1 MTNRL
6 LYLIL
11 FFFLFVNL
19 QAQEFGWQNPNFRQE
34 NHVVTD
40 TIKLYNFGILT
51 EKFQVFDEQGNLISN
66 SNYSVDFSRN
76 EIYFH
81 PLFKGTNVTI
91 NYFIN
96 PQLAK
101 NSIAKRDSSMI
112 VFNNQKI
119 DEFHQIIPN
128 KTFQNTDFF
137 KGLNSKGSLVRGI
150 RFGNNQSGSVQSS
163 LDLELS
169 GNLSEDLTI
178 KAAISD
184 NNVPIETDGYTQ
196 KLQDFDK
203 VFIEIANK
211 NSKVRAGHIDINHQ
225 DDFYN
230 RFTQKVTGLQLST
243 RLENENSST
252 DIFTTGSVTRGEFK
266 EVDFI
271 GQDGNQGPYRLTG
284 QNNEL
289 YVIVLSGSE
298 KVFIDGVQLIRG
310 ETNDYVINYNTGEI
324 TFTTNRLITSNT
336 RIHIEYLYNSR
347 NYSQIF
353 LFGGI
358 RHQRDRFKIAG
369 HFYSQSDAKNNSLGS
384 DLSDDEKEILAN
396 AGNDRSRM
404 YSVSAVLTDFDSNK
418 ILYRK
423 IDQNGNQ
430 IFEYSA
436 NPDDELYQVTF
447 TYMGNNQGNYRTIN
461 ATQNGKVFE
470 YVEPIAG
477 IPQGDY
483 EPIKQLVAPKKS
495 QVYTINSRYD
505 FKKNGFIQFDG
516 GLSNNDFNLFSSIDD
531 ENNVGLAGRIL
542 AQKDFQFKDWKVSPI
557 AEFDF
562 MNQNYYTVEG
572 VRNVEF
578 ARDFNISQEF
588 LGLRQTLAKV
598 GLNTDWKEK
607 FKSSYRLSYLDY
619 KDYYQGFKNE
629 LISTFET
636 EKDNWK
642 ANLNHL
648 SSEATDQNSNFLRYD
663 LDGQRKIGKKNQFW
677 VGIRVYGENNE
688 VDLHETQ
695 SKSPISFKFNEF
707 QVKGGWTDSIGRKI
721 DVTLYTRK
729 DDSIRLNNWVR
740 MQNSQGIIFN
750 SQLIQKA
757 DHQLGLNFHY
767 RKVNYE
773 YENSPNEAF
782 MVGNVKWYKALF
794 HQGLTMNVDYGLGS
808 GVEPQREF
816 QYVKVADGMGIY
828 KWTDYNGDGIEQLDE
843 FEIAEFIDQ
852 ANYIRV
858 YTNTV
863 QYLKTNKNEFN
874 FSVRIRPQQIFQS
887 KNKFVSRWSFQ
898 QVISATNSLRK
909 EDDALEW
916 NPFTNSDLILGKT
929 RNVRSMVYF
938 NQGANYKWLATYTFN
953 QQANQTY
960 VYTGAEARDMQ
971 TNTLLVRYNINPSF
985 HIQNEFTLAKIK
997 NNSDLFASRRFE
1009 LENYKINP
1017 KLTYQY
1023 GKSFSAS
1030 LFYSYQNKENIT
1042 GIEELKQSDLGTEIQ
1057 WNEVSKM
1064 SLLGSFSFVKN
1075 AFIGNGDSV
1084 VGNQMM
1090 EGLRA
1095 GNNMV
1100 WQLQVQRQIN
1110 SFLQLNISYDG
1121 RKTEA
1126 NKAIHTGSVQLQA
1139 RF

>member
-1 MTNRL
+1 MFAT
-6 LYLIL
+6 
-11 FFFLFVNL
+11 L
-19 QAQEFGWQNPNFRQE
+19 QAQESGWQNPNLRE
-34 NHVVTD
+34 EHHIASD
-40 TIKLYNFGILT
+40 TIKLNSFGILN
-51 EKFQVFDEQGNLISN
+51 EKFQVLDEDGNPIPSSDYTKDLI
-66 SNYSVDFSRN
+66 RN
-76 EIYFH
+76 EVYLHSIYQGL
-81 PLFKGTNVTI
+81 PIKI
-91 NYFIN
+91 QYYIN

-101 NSIAKRDSSMI
+101 SFIAKRDSSLI
-112 VFNNQKI
+112 VSNNQKV
-119 DEFHQIIPN
+119 DEFHQINPQKN
-128 KTFQNTDFF
+128 LQKNDFF
-137 KGLNSKGSLVRGI
+137 KGLNSRGSLVRGI

-169 GNLSEDLTI
+169 GNLSDDITI

-203 VFIEIANK
+203 VYIELANK
-211 NSKVRAGHIDINHQ
+211 TSKVRAGHIDINHT
-225 DDFYN
+225 DDYYN
-230 RFTQKVTGLQLST
+230 RFSQKVTGLQLST
-243 RLENENSST
+243 HLENEQSTT
-252 DIFTTGSVTRGEFK
+252 DIFATGSVTRGEFK
-266 EVDFI
+266 EIDFI

-298 KVFIDGVQLIRG
+298 KVFIDGVQLSRG

-336 RIHIEYLYNSR
+336 RIHVEYLYNSR

-353 LFGGI
+353 LYGGI

-369 HFYSQSDAKNNSLGS
+369 HFYSQSDSKNSTLGS
-384 DLSDDEKEILAN
+384 DLSDDEKQILAD

-404 YSVSAVLTDFDSNK
+404 YSVSAVLTDYDSNK

-423 IDQNGNQ
+423 ETENGAT
-430 IFEYSA
+430 IFVYA
-436 NPDDELYQVTF
+436 TNPEDELYQVTF
-447 TYMGNNQGNYRTIN
+447 TYMGTNQGNYRSIN
-461 ATQNGKVFE
+461 ATQNGKVYE
-470 YVEPIAG
+470 YVAPIAG

-495 QVYTINSRYD
+495 QVYTINTKYD

-516 GLSNNDFNLFSSIDD
+516 GLSNNDFNLFSSMDD
-531 ENNVGLAGRIL
+531 ENNVGLAGRLL
-542 AQKDFQFKDWKVSPI
+542 AQKEFQINQFKI
-557 AEFDF
+557 APTAEIDF

-572 VRNVEF
+572 IRNVEF
-578 ARDFNISQEF
+578 ARDFNIAQEY
-588 LGLRQTLAKV
+588 LGLRQLLAKA
-598 GLNTDWKEK
+598 GFDSDWKNK
-607 FKSSYRLSYLDY
+607 LKTSYRLTYLDY
-619 KDYYQGFKNE
+619 KNYYQGVKNE
-629 LISTFET
+629 LNAQFVT
-636 EKDNWK
+636 EKDEWK
-642 ANLNHL
+642 ANINQL
-648 SSEATDQNSNFLRYD
+648 STKATDQDSKYIRFD
-663 LDGQRKIGKKNQFW
+663 VDGKRKMGKQFW
-677 VGIRVYGENNE
+677 IGSRFYGEDNDRLIHETETKSPLSFKYNE
-688 VDLHETQ
+688 VQ
-695 SKSPISFKFNEF
+695 I
-707 QVKGGWTDSIGRKI
+707 KGGWADSIGRRL
-721 DVTLYTRK
+721 DVTVYSRR

-740 MQNSQGIIFN
+740 MQNSHGIIFN

-757 DHQLGLNFHY
+757 DHQLGINFHY
-767 RKVNYE
+767 RKVNYQ
-773 YENSPNEAF
+773 YEDAPNEAF
-782 MVGNVKWYKALF
+782 MVGNIKWYKAFF
-794 HQGLTMNVDYGLGS
+794 HQGLTMNLDYGLGS

-828 KWTDYNGDGIEQLDE
+828 KWTDYNGDGIEQIDE

-858 YTNTV
+858 YTNTIE
-863 QYLKTNKNEFN
+863 YLKTNKNEFN
-874 FSVRIRPQQIFQS
+874 FSMRIRPQQIFQS
-887 KNKFVSRWSFQ
+887 KNKFVARWSFQ

-909 EDDALEW
+909 EDETLEW

-929 RNVRSMVYF
+929 RNIRSMVYF

-960 VYTGAEARDMQ
+960 VYTGAEAREMQ
-971 TNTLLVRYNINPSF
+971 TNTLLVKYNIKPSF
-985 HIQNEFTLAKIK
+985 SIQNEFEMGKVK
-997 NNSDLFASRRFE
+997 NHSDVFASRRFE
-1009 LENYKINP
+1009 LENFKLHP

-1023 GKSFSAS
+1023 GKSFSAAV
-1030 LFYSYQNKENIT
+1030 FYAYQNKVNTI
-1042 GIEELKQSDLGTEIQ
+1042 GIEELNQSDLGTEIQ
-1057 WNEVSKM
+1057 WNEISKM

-1075 AFIGNGDSV
+1075 AFVGNGDSV

>member
-1 MTNRL
+1 MFAT
-6 LYLIL
+6 
-11 FFFLFVNL
+11 L
-19 QAQEFGWQNPNFRQE
+19 QAQESGWQNPNQRE
-34 NHVVTD
+34 ELHIASD
-40 TIKLYNFGILT
+40 TIKLNSFGILN
-51 EKFQVFDEQGNLISN
+51 EKFQVLDEHGNLIPS
-66 SNYSVDFSRN
+66 SDYTKDLIRN
-76 EIYFH
+76 EVYLHSIYQGL
-81 PLFKGTNVTI
+81 PIKI
-91 NYFIN
+91 QYYIN

-101 NSIAKRDSSMI
+101 SFIAKRDSSLI
-112 VFNNQKI
+112 VFNNQKV
-119 DEFHQIIPN
+119 DEFHQINPQKN
-128 KTFQNTDFF
+128 LQKNDFF
-137 KGLNSKGSLVRGI
+137 KGLNSRGSLVRGI

-169 GNLSEDLTI
+169 GNLSDDITI

-203 VFIEIANK
+203 VYIELANK
-211 NSKVRAGHIDINHQ
+211 NSKVRAGHIDINHT
-225 DDFYN
+225 DDYYN
-230 RFTQKVTGLQLST
+230 RFSQKVTGLQLST
-243 RLENENSST
+243 HLENEQSTT
-252 DIFTTGSVTRGEFK
+252 DIFATGSVTRGEFK
-266 EVDFI
+266 EIDFI

-298 KVFIDGVQLIRG
+298 KVFIDGVQLSRG

-336 RIHIEYLYNSR
+336 RIHVEYLYNSR

-353 LFGGI
+353 LYGGI

-369 HFYSQSDAKNNSLGS
+369 HFYSQSDSKNSTLGM
-384 DLSDDEKEILAN
+384 DLSDDEKQILAD

-404 YSVSAVLTDFDSNK
+404 YSASAVLTDYDSNK

-423 IDQNGNQ
+423 EIENGAT
-430 IFEYSA
+430 IFVYA
-436 NPDDELYQVTF
+436 TNPEDELYQVTF
-447 TYMGNNQGNYRTIN
+447 TYMGMNQGNYRSIN
-461 ATQNGKVFE
+461 ATQNGKVYE
-470 YVEPIAG
+470 YVAPIAG

-495 QVYTINSRYD
+495 QVYTINTKYD

-516 GLSNNDFNLFSSIDD
+516 GLSNNDFNLFSSLDD
-531 ENNVGLAGRIL
+531 ENNVGLAGRLL
-542 AQKDFQFKDWKVSPI
+542 AQKEFQINQFKI
-557 AEFDF
+557 APTAEIDF

-572 VRNVEF
+572 IRNVEF
-578 ARDFNISQEF
+578 ARDFNIAQEY
-588 LGLRQTLAKV
+588 LGLRQLLAKA
-598 GLNTDWKEK
+598 GFDSDWKNK
-607 FKSSYRLSYLDY
+607 LKTSYRLTYLDY
-619 KDYYQGFKNE
+619 KNYYQGVKNE
-629 LISTFET
+629 LKAQFVT
-636 EKDNWK
+636 ENDEWK
-642 ANLNHL
+642 ANINQL
-648 SSEATDQNSNFLRYD
+648 STKATDQDSKYIRFD
-663 LDGQRKIGKKNQFW
+663 VDGKRKMGKQFW
-677 VGIRVYGENNE
+677 IGSRFYGEDNDRLIHETETKSPLSFKYNE
-688 VDLHETQ
+688 VQ
-695 SKSPISFKFNEF
+695 I
-707 QVKGGWTDSIGRKI
+707 KGGWADSIGRRLDI
-721 DVTLYTRK
+721 TVYSRR

-757 DHQLGLNFHY
+757 DHQLGVNFHY
-767 RKVNYE
+767 RKVNYQ
-773 YENSPNEAF
+773 YEDAPNEAF
-782 MVGNVKWYKALF
+782 MVGNIKWYKAFF
-794 HQGLTMNVDYGLGS
+794 HQGLTMNLDYGLGS

-828 KWTDYNGDGIEQLDE
+828 KWTDYNGDGIEQIDE

-858 YTNTV
+858 YTNTIE
-863 QYLKTNKNEFN
+863 YLKTNKNEFN
-874 FSVRIRPQQIFQS
+874 FSMRIRPQQIFQS
-887 KNKFVSRWSFQ
+887 KNKFVARWSFQ

-909 EDDALEW
+909 EDETLEW

-929 RNVRSMVYF
+929 RNIRSMVYF

-960 VYTGAEARDMQ
+960 VYTGAEAREMQ
-971 TNTLLVRYNINPSF
+971 TNTLLVKYNIKPSF
-985 HIQNEFTLAKIK
+985 SIQNEFELGKVK
-997 NNSDLFASRRFE
+997 NYSDVFASRRFE
-1009 LENYKINP
+1009 LENFKLHP

-1023 GKSFSAS
+1023 GKSFSAAV
-1030 LFYSYQNKENIT
+1030 FYAYQNKVNTI
-1042 GIEELKQSDLGTEIQ
+1042 GIEELNQSDLGTEIQ
-1057 WNEVSKM
+1057 WNEISKM

-1075 AFIGNGDSV
+1075 AFVGNGDSV

>member
-1 MTNRL
+1 MFAT
-6 LYLIL
+6 
-11 FFFLFVNL
+11 L
-19 QAQEFGWQNPNFRQE
+19 QAQESSWQNPNLRE
-34 NHVVTD
+34 ELHIASD
-40 TIKLYNFGILT
+40 TIKLNSFGILN
-51 EKFQVFDEQGNLISN
+51 EKFQVLDEHGNPIPSSDYTKDLI
-66 SNYSVDFSRN
+66 RN
-76 EIYFH
+76 EVYLHSIYQGL
-81 PLFKGTNVTI
+81 PIKI
-91 NYFIN
+91 QYYIN

-101 NSIAKRDSSMI
+101 SFIAKRDSSLI
-112 VFNNQKI
+112 VSNNQKV
-119 DEFHQIIPN
+119 DEFHQINPQKN
-128 KTFQNTDFF
+128 LQKNDFF
-137 KGLNSKGSLVRGI
+137 KGLNSRGSLVRGI

-169 GNLSEDLTI
+169 GNLSDDITI

-203 VFIEIANK
+203 VYIELANK
-211 NSKVRAGHIDINHQ
+211 TSKVRAGHIDINHT
-225 DDFYN
+225 DDYYN
-230 RFTQKVTGLQLST
+230 RFSQKVTGLQLST
-243 RLENENSST
+243 HLENEQSTT
-252 DIFTTGSVTRGEFK
+252 DIFATGSVTRGEFK
-266 EVDFI
+266 EIDFI

-298 KVFIDGVQLIRG
+298 KVFIDGVQLSRG

-336 RIHIEYLYNSR
+336 RIHVEYLYNSR

-353 LFGGI
+353 LYGGI

-369 HFYSQSDAKNNSLGS
+369 HFYSQSDSKNSTLGS
-384 DLSDDEKEILAN
+384 DLSDDEKQILAD

-404 YSVSAVLTDFDSNK
+404 YSVSAVLTDYDSNK

-423 IDQNGNQ
+423 ETENGAT
-430 IFEYSA
+430 IFVYA
-436 NPDDELYQVTF
+436 TNPEDELYQVTF
-447 TYMGNNQGNYRTIN
+447 TYMGTNQGNYRSIN
-461 ATQNGKVFE
+461 ATQNGKVYE
-470 YVEPIAG
+470 YVAPIAG

-495 QVYTINSRYD
+495 QVYTINTKYD

-516 GLSNNDFNLFSSIDD
+516 GLSNNDFNLFSSLDD
-531 ENNVGLAGRIL
+531 ENNVGVAGRLL
-542 AQKDFQFKDWKVSPI
+542 AQKEFQINQFKI
-557 AEFDF
+557 APTAEIDF

-572 VRNVEF
+572 IRNVEF
-578 ARDFNISQEF
+578 ARDFNIAQEY
-588 LGLRQTLAKV
+588 LGLRQLLAKA
-598 GLNTDWKEK
+598 GFDSDWKNK
-607 FKSSYRLSYLDY
+607 LKTSYRLTYLDY
-619 KDYYQGFKNE
+619 KNYYQGVKNE
-629 LISTFET
+629 LNAQFVT
-636 EKDNWK
+636 EKDEWK
-642 ANLNHL
+642 ANINQL
-648 SSEATDQNSNFLRYD
+648 STKATDQDSKYIRFD
-663 LDGQRKIGKKNQFW
+663 VDGKRKMGKQFW
-677 VGIRVYGENNE
+677 IGSRFYGEDNDRLIHETETKSPLSFKYNE
-688 VDLHETQ
+688 VQ
-695 SKSPISFKFNEF
+695 I
-707 QVKGGWTDSIGRKI
+707 KGGWADSIGRRL
-721 DVTLYTRK
+721 DVTVYSRR

-757 DHQLGLNFHY
+757 DHQLGINFHY
-767 RKVNYE
+767 RKVNYQ
-773 YENSPNEAF
+773 YEDAPSEAF
-782 MVGNVKWYKALF
+782 MVGNIKWYKAFF
-794 HQGLTMNVDYGLGS
+794 HQGLTMNLDYGLGS

-828 KWTDYNGDGIEQLDE
+828 KWTDYNADGIEQIDE

-858 YTNTV
+858 YTNTIE
-863 QYLKTNKNEFN
+863 YLKTNKNEFN
-874 FSVRIRPQQIFQS
+874 FSMRIRPQQIFQS
-887 KNKFVSRWSFQ
+887 KNKFVARWSFQ

-909 EDDALEW
+909 EDETLEW

-929 RNVRSMVYF
+929 RNIRSMVYF

-960 VYTGAEARDMQ
+960 VYTGAEAREMQ
-971 TNTLLVRYNINPSF
+971 TNTLLVKYNIKPSF
-985 HIQNEFTLAKIK
+985 SIQNEFEMGKVK
-997 NNSDLFASRRFE
+997 NHSDVFASRRFE
-1009 LENYKINP
+1009 LENFKLHP

-1023 GKSFSAS
+1023 GKSFSAAV
-1030 LFYSYQNKENIT
+1030 FYAYQNKVNTI
-1042 GIEELKQSDLGTEIQ
+1042 GIEELNQSDLGTEIQ
-1057 WNEVSKM
+1057 WNEISKM

-1075 AFIGNGDSV
+1075 AFVGNGDSV

-1121 RKTEA
+1121 RKTEV

>member
-1 MTNRL
+1 M
-6 LYLIL
+6 
-11 FFFLFVNL
+11 FVNL
-19 QAQEFGWQNPNFRQE
+19 QAQEIGWQNPNFRQE
-34 NHVVTD
+34 NHIVSD
-40 TIKLYNFGILT
+40 TIKLNNFGILN
-51 EKFQVFDEQGNLISN
+51 EKFQIFDEQGHVISKA
-66 SNYSVDFSRN
+66 NYSVDFTRN
-76 EIYFH
+76 EIYIH
-81 PLFKGTNVTI
+81 PIYKGI
-91 NYFIN
+91 NIKITYYIN

-101 NSIAKRDSSMI
+101 SIISKRDSSLI
-112 VFNNQKI
+112 VFNNQKV
-119 DEFHQIIPN
+119 DEFHQIIPSQS
-128 KTFQNTDFF
+128 FQKTDFF
-137 KGLNSKGSLVRGI
+137 KGLSSKGSLVRGI

-169 GNLSEDLTI
+169 GNLSDDLTI

-211 NSKVRAGHIDINHQ
+211 KSKVRAGHIDIFQ
-225 DDFYN
+225 EDDHFN
-230 RFTQKVTGLQLST
+230 NFQQKVTGLQLST
-243 RLENENSST
+243 QIGETKINSETNEVYGTNA
-252 DIFTTGSVTRGEFK
+252 FVTGSVTRGEFA
-266 EVDFI
+266 EIDMI
-271 GQDGNQGPYRLTG
+271 GQDGNQGPYRLAG

-289 YVIVLSGSE
+289 FVIILSGTE
-298 KVFIDGVQLIRG
+298 KVYIDGVQLTRG

-336 RIHIEYLYNSR
+336 RIHVEYLYNSR
-347 NYSQIF
+347 NYSQLF
-353 LFGGI
+353 LYGGL
-358 RHQRDRFKIAG
+358 RHTSERFKIAG
-369 HFYSQSDAKNNSLGS
+369 HFYSKSDAKNNSLGTE
-384 DLSDDEKEILAN
+384 LSDGDRQILAD
-396 AGNDRSRM
+396 AGNDTDRM
-404 YSVSAVLTDFDSNK
+404 YSVSAIISEYDSNK

-423 IDQNGNQ
+423 LDQNGTQ
-430 IFEYSA
+430 IFEYST

-447 TYMGNNQGNYRTIN
+447 TYMGNNQGNYRSIN

-470 YVEPIAG
+470 FVEPIAG

-483 EPIKQLVAPKKS
+483 EPIRRLIPPKKS
-495 QVYTINSRYD
+495 QVYTVNSRYD
-505 FKKNGFIQFDG
+505 FKNNAGFVQFDG

-531 ENNVGLAGRIL
+531 DENIGFAGRIL
-542 AQKDFQFKDWKVSPI
+542 AQKNFKFNNWKISPL
-557 AEFDF
+557 AEID
-562 MNQNYYTVEG
+562 MMSQNYFTVEG
-572 VRNVEF
+572 VRDIEF
-578 ARDFNISQEF
+578 ARDFNVENEF
-588 LGLRQTLAKV
+588 LNLRQLWAKV
-598 GLNTDWKEK
+598 GFDSDWNEK
-607 FKSSYRLSYLDY
+607 FNASYRLQYLDF
-619 KDYYQGFKNE
+619 KDYYKGYKNE
-629 LISTFET
+629 FTSNFVT

-642 ANLNHL
+642 ANINHL
-648 SSEATDQNSNFLRYD
+648 SSEATDKNSNFLRYD

-677 VGIRVYGENNE
+677 LGTRIYGENNE

-695 SKSPISFKFNEF
+695 SKSPLSFKFNEF
-707 QVKGGWTDSIGRKI
+707 QIKGGWADSIGRKI

-740 MQNSQGIIFN
+740 MQNSQGIILN

-767 RKVNYE
+767 RKVNYD

-794 HQGLTMNVDYGLGS
+794 HQGLTVNLDFGLGS

-816 QYVKVADGMGIY
+816 QYVKVADGMGVY

-843 FEIAEFIDQ
+843 FEAAEFIDQ

-858 YTNTV
+858 YTNTIE
-863 QYLKTNKNEFN
+863 YLKTNKNEFN
-874 FSVRIRPQQIFQS
+874 FSMRIRPQQIFQS
-887 KNKFVSRWSFQ
+887 QNKFLARWSFQ

-909 EDDALEW
+909 EDETLEW
-916 NPFTNSDLILGKT
+916 NPFTNSDLILGKS
-929 RNVRSMVYF
+929 RNIRSIVYF
-938 NQGANYKWLATYTFN
+938 NQSANYKWLATYTFN

-960 VYTGAEARDMQ
+960 VYTGAEAREMQ
-971 TNTLLVRYNINPSF
+971 TNTFLVKYNIKPSF
-985 HIQNEFTLAKIK
+985 SIQNEFEIGKVK
-997 NNSDLFASRRFE
+997 NYSDVFSSRRFE
-1009 LENYKINP
+1009 LENFKIHP
-1017 KLTYQY
+1017 KLTYQH

-1030 LFYSYQNKENIT
+1030 VFYSYQNKLNKI
-1042 GIEELKQSDLGTEIQ
+1042 GIEELNQSDLGTELQ
-1057 WNEVSKM
+1057 WNEISKM
-1064 SLLGSFSFVKN
+1064 SLLGSFSFIKN
-1075 AFIGNGDSV
+1075 SFTGNGDSV

-1121 RKTEA
+1121 RKTEE